1 MTGGGLR
8 IGPVAAAIRAGR
20 IVVVL
25 RGVEPRGRL
34 LAIVDELA
42 DAGVTTFE
50 ITLDTAE
57 AADDLAYVRDH
68 LSGRRGAFLVG
79 AGTILRREQLDT
91 ARAADADFGV
101 APVLDLELVR
111 AAADVGFPFVPGAMT
126 PSEIAAAWNGGATFV
141 KLFPASAVGP
151 QLVRELRGPLPEV
164 ELIPTG
170 GVDASNAAAF
180 LEAGAVAVGIGG
192 AVMRATRD
200 ERRELVRSILGAGGS

>member
-8 IGPVAAAIRAGR
+8 VGLVAAAIRAHR
-20 IVVVL
+20 LVVVL
-25 RGVEPRGRL
+25 RRVEPRGRL
-34 LAIVDELA
+34 LAVVDELV
-42 DAGVTTFE
+42 DAGVRTFE
-50 ITLDTAE
+50 ITLDSAS
-57 AADDLAYVRDH
+57 AADDLASVRDH
-68 LSGRRGAFLVG
+68 LSGRGGAFLVG

-91 ARAADADFGV
+91 ARAAGADFGV

-111 AAADVGFPFVPGAMT
+111 AAVGDGFPFVPGAMT
-126 PSEIAAAWNGGATFV
+126 PSEIAAAWIAGATFV

-192 AVMRATRD
+192 AVMRATPD
-200 ERRELVRSILGAGGS
+200 ERRALVHLVLGAGGS